1 MTDTF
6 NQIIA
11 YIIGVC
17 CAPLMSAAV
26 CAILN
31 KAPARWFCDYD
42 EEPTPEM
49 LGVRFKYKKNG
60 ILLSVIF
67 AAGYSASFAI
77 YSFTFYTILVD
88 IVFTVLMSICVSDVK
103 YTIIP
108 DELTIALAIISAC
121 GAVYDILNSGIF
133 CDHWYTPLLG
143 CASGAGLILL
153 INLFSFLVFKKEGIG
168 FGDLKLFAA
177 IGLLS
182 GFPGI
187 FVLIYLSVLVAFC
200 HFAPLI
206 ITKKLKKDAY
216 YPMGPYI
223 CIAAALFLLFKEQ
236 ISHIIGMYI
245 NIF

>member
-1 MTDTF
+1 MGSTI
-6 NQIIA
+6 NQILI
-11 YIIGVC
+11 YIISIC
-17 CAPLMSAAV
+17 CAPLISAAV

-31 KAPARWFCDYD
+31 KAPARWFCDYG

-49 LGVRFKYKKNG
+49 LGVRFKYKKTG
-60 ILLSVIF
+60 VILSIIF
-67 AAGYSASFAI
+67 AVGYSASFAI
-77 YSFTFYTILVD
+77 YSFTFYTILAD
-88 IVFTVLMSICVSDVK
+88 IVFTVLMSICISDVK

-108 DELTIALAIISAC
+108 DELTIALAITSIG

-133 CDHWYTPLLG
+133 CEHWYTPLLG

-187 FVLIYLSVLVAFC
+187 FILIYLSILVAFC

-206 ITKKLKKDAY
+206 LTKKLKRDVY

-223 CIAAALFLLFKEQ
+223 CIAATLFLLFKKQ
-236 ISHIIGMYI
+236 ISHIISMYI